1 MQWFGNRV
9 YYIVAYWLFYQKF
22 LFRRLI
28 VIVFVIN
35 CGSSSLKYQLI
46 DMKNENVMAKGLIER
61 IGMDGSVLKHTPANA
76 NTIDISTEIP
86 DHKVAIQLVIEAL
99 LDENHGVI
107 KKMSEINAV
116 GHRVVHG
123 GERFT
128 DSMLITSDVIKGIE
142 ACCEIAPLHNPP
154 NLHGILAC
162 MELLP
167 EVPQVAVFDTA
178 FHQTM
183 PKTAFLYG
191 LPYEMYVKYG
201 LRRYGFHGTSHRYV
215 AQKAA
220 EMMGEHMSDLRIITC
235 HLGNGASLTAIKYGK
250 SVDTSMGYTPL
261 EGLIMGTRSGEIDPA
276 IIPFL
281 MEKENMDA
289 MQIDNFLNRRSGILG
304 ISGLSSDFRDLE
316 AAANNGDERSQL
328 AIDVFAYKVK
338 KYIGGYVAAMGG
350 VDAIVFTAG
359 LGENSPFMREKICNG
374 LEYLGT
380 RIDPEL
386 NKIRGKAREIS
397 IKRARTKIFVIPT
410 NEELVIARDTKRIC
424 RRIIDL

>member
-1 MQWFGNRV
+1 M
-9 YYIVAYWLFYQKF
+9 
-22 LFRRLI
+22 
-28 VIVFVIN
+28 IVFVVN

-46 DMKNENVMAKGLIER
+46 DMTKESVMAKGLIER
-61 IGMDGSVLKHTPANA
+61 IGMDGSVLKHTPGSEEAVEIN
-76 NTIDISTEIP
+76 TEIP
-86 DHKVAIQLVIEAL
+86 DHKVAIQLVIDAL
-99 LDENHGVI
+99 TDENHGVI

-128 DSMLITSDVIKGIE
+128 DSMLINSDVIAGIE

-154 NLHGILAC
+154 NLHGIHAC
-162 MELLP
+162 MELMP

-235 HLGNGASLTAIKYGK
+235 HLGNGASLTAIKYGR

-289 MQIDNFLNRRSGILG
+289 QQIDNFLNRRSGILG

-316 AAANNGDERSQL
+316 QAANNGDERSQL
-328 AIDVFAYKVK
+328 AIDIFAYKVR

-374 LEYLGT
+374 LEFLGT

-397 IKRARTKIFVIPT
+397 VKRARTKIFVVPT

-424 RRIIDL
+424 KDL